1 MNDKKLKELRKNAKL
16 TQQEL
21 AELVGVDRRSI
32 ISYEKGESIPAPIAK
47 LLHILLE
54 TDYLVRLS
62 ANEINYVVINEEK
75 EVEIN
80 HDYLNNLI
88 SDLKTQII
96 EKIDKL
102 SDQERAS
109 SIIDRTYLR
118 SIITHF
124 DIKPKEI
131 SEAENIEEKLEIK
144 KQ

>member
-54 TDYLVRLS
+54 TDYLLKLE
-62 ANEINYVVINEEK
+62 ANEV
-75 EVEIN
+75 
-80 HDYLNNLI
+80 NLI
-88 SDLKTQII
+88 ELETSNSIDLQIEDLKKDFS
-96 EKIDKL
+96 EKIEELTDL
-102 SDQERAS
+102 IRAYS
-109 SIIDRTYLR
+109 LADRTYLR
-118 SIITHF
+118 SIISHF
-124 DIKPKEI
+124 DIKPKDI